1 MIFPQMKIKDSDV
14 SRAKQLK
21 NDLFT
26 VKRSILNFAPRNY
39 NLHRLNG
46 LRVRIFPFTK
56 EENCNEYFI
65 INRRKKYVCL
75 NARLLSRRY
84 YTALQYVLHGIA
96 HSFCYLR
103 GGISEEVFCE
113 FVSYSILKE
122 FLEKKGGNFAR
133 RIIKSV
139 MKVSSKDYNTYFR
152 AGRKLDGR
160 KKDILL
166 KLNSK
171 AKSKKL
177 SRKKEKQ
184 MFSKLLKFKKID
196 DSPDDAPELEKGFR
210 RI

>member
-84 YTALQYVLHGIA
+84 YAALQYVLHGIA